1 MTELLAPAQNL
12 ECGLAAI
19 DAGADAVYIGAARF
33 GARAK
38 AGNSL
43 ADIEAL
49 ARHAHTY
56 WARVYVTLNTLLYD
70 DELVQAVRLAHQLYD
85 IGVDALIIQDVGLLE
100 CDLPPIPL
108 IASTQMHNHTPE
120 KVAFLEAVGFRRVIL
135 ARELSLAQIKAIR
148 QATTIELE
156 TFVHGA
162 LCVSYSGQ
170 CLMSYAIGGRSGN
183 RGECAQPCRRVYSLV
198 DGNGKV
204 TVKDRHLLSL
214 RDLNLSAY
222 LDELLDAGVTSFKIE
237 GRLKDKTYVMNVVSA
252 YRRALDQV
260 SAARDLTKSSS
271 GRSAVDFAPNLDKT
285 FNRGYTTYFLRGRE
299 EPPGSIDT
307 PKMVGELV
315 GDVVAVDR
323 RSFRLAPGVVE
334 LHNGDGL
341 CFFDEEGV
349 LQGTVVNAVN
359 GPAITPNSLEH
370 IRRGTRIY
378 RNHDHVYLRQLEKS
392 QPARTIAVQFALEES
407 LAGFVLAVV
416 DEDGNRASAT
426 LATEK
431 VHAEKPE
438 MAQSTVE
445 KQLRKTGGTAF
456 DCTGVTIAWQTP
468 YFLPVA
474 VLNELR
480 RAALDNLITVRAQ
493 DRPRFEGEIRKN
505 DVQYPEKQLMY
516 LGNVLNQQAEAF
528 YRRHGVTNIEPAAE
542 SGLDMRG
549 RRVMRTRYCLL
560 HQLGY
565 CRREKGAPVLA
576 EPLSLVDE
584 DGRTYPLRFDCAMC
598 EMEVF
603 YAVSGGNMVSGA
615 PSVEDCNSSATNC
628 SSRSSRSR

>member
-1 MTELLAPAQNL
+1 
-12 ECGLAAI
+12 
-19 DAGADAVYIGAARF
+19 
-33 GARAK
+33 AK

-49 ARHAHTY
+49 ARHAHMY

-70 DELVQAVRLAHQLYD
+70 DELLQAVRLAHQLYD

-120 KVAFLEAVGFRRVIL
+120 RVAFLEAVGFRRVIL

-198 DGNGKV
+198 DGNG
-204 TVKDRHLLSL
+204 TVIVKERHLLSL
-214 RDLNLSAY
+214 RDLNLSAH

-252 YRRALDQV
+252 YRRALDQA
-260 SAARDLTKSSS
+260 SAACGLAKSSS
-271 GRSAVDFAPNLDKT
+271 GRSTVDFTPDLDKT
-285 FNRGYTTYFLRGRE
+285 FNRDYTTYFLHGRG

-323 RSFRLAPGVVE
+323 RSFRLAKGAVE

-341 CFFDEEGV
+341 CFFDAEGV

-359 GPAITPNSLEH
+359 GLTITPNTLKN
-370 IRRGTRIY
+370 IRKGTRIY
-378 RNHDHVYLRQLEKS
+378 RNHDHAYLRQLEKA
-392 QPARTIAVQFALEES
+392 QPVRTIAVEFAFEE
-407 LAGFVLAVV
+407 APDGFILTAI

-426 LATEK
+426 LPAEK
-431 VHAEKPE
+431 VYAKKPE
-438 MAQSTVE
+438 LALANVE

-456 DCTGVTIAWQTP
+456 KCTDLTITWSTA
-468 YFLPVA
+468 YFLTVA
-474 VLNELR
+474 TLNELR
-480 RAALDNLITVRAQ
+480 RTALENLTAARAQ
-493 DRPRFEGEIRKN
+493 NRPRLEGGIQKN
-505 DVQYPEKQLMY
+505 NVPYPEKQLTY
-516 LGNVLNQQAEAF
+516 LGNVLNRQAEAF
-528 YRRHGVTNIEPAAE
+528 YRRHGVTEIEPAAE
-542 SGLDMRG
+542 SDLDMRG

-560 HQLGY
+560 YQLGY
-565 CRREKGAPVLA
+565 CRRDKSVQHLA

-584 DGRTYPLRFDCAMC
+584 DGHQYPLRFDCAMC

-603 YAVSGGNMVSGA
+603 Y
-615 PSVEDCNSSATNC
+615 
-628 SSRSSRSR
+628 

>member
-1 MTELLAPAQNL
+1 MTATELLAPAQNL
-12 ECGLAAI
+12 ECGRAAI

-49 ARHAHTY
+49 AQHAHTY

-70 DELVQAVRLAHQLYD
+70 DEVPQAVRLAHQLYD

-120 KVAFLEAVGFRRVIL
+120 RVAFLEAVGFRRVIL
-135 ARELSLAQIKAIR
+135 ARELSLVQIKAIR
-148 QATTIELE
+148 QATTVELE

-183 RGECAQPCRRVYSLV
+183 RGECAQPCRRAYSLA
-198 DGNGKV
+198 DGNGTV
-204 TVKDRHLLSL
+204 IVKDRHLLSL
-214 RDLNLSAY
+214 RDLNLSAH
-222 LDELLDAGVTSFKIE
+222 LGELLDAGVTSFKIE

-252 YRRALDQV
+252 YRHALDQV
-260 SAARDLTKSSS
+260 SAARGLTQSSS
-271 GRSAVDFAPNLDKT
+271 GRSAMDFTPDLNKT
-285 FNRGYTTYFLRGRE
+285 FNRGYTTYYLHGRG

-307 PKMVGELV
+307 PKMVGEVV

-323 RSFRLAPGVVE
+323 RSFRLAPGAVE

-341 CFFDEEGV
+341 SFFDAQGI

-359 GPAITPNSLEH
+359 GLTITPNSLEH
-370 IRRGTRIY
+370 IRKGTRIY
-378 RNHDHVYLRQLEKS
+378 RNHDHAYLRHLEKS
-392 QPARTIAVQFALEES
+392 RPARTIAVQLTLEE
-407 LAGFVLAVV
+407 APEGFTLTVV
-416 DEDGNRASAT
+416 DEDGNHASAT

-431 VHAEKPE
+431 VPAEKPE
-438 MAQSTVE
+438 QAQSTVE

-456 DCTGVTIAWQTP
+456 ECTDVTITWSAA
-468 YFLPVA
+468 YFLTVA
-474 VLNELR
+474 TLNALR
-480 RAALDNLITVRAQ
+480 RTALDNLTAERARN
-493 DRPRFEGEIRKN
+493 RPQLESEIHRS
-505 DVQYPEKQLMY
+505 DAPYPEKQLTY
-516 LGNVLNQQAEAF
+516 LGNVLNRQAEAF
-528 YRRHGVTNIEPAAE
+528 YQRHGVTEIEPAAE

-560 HQLGY
+560 HQLGL
-565 CRREKGAPVLA
+565 CRREKGAASLA
-576 EPLSLVDE
+576 DPLFLVDA
-584 DGRTYPLRFDCAMC
+584 DGHKYPLHFDCAKC

-603 YAVSGGNMVSGA
+603 Y
-615 PSVEDCNSSATNC
+615 
-628 SSRSSRSR
+628 

>member
-1 MTELLAPAQNL
+1 MIELLAPAQNL
-12 ECGLAAI
+12 ECGLAAV

-49 ARHAHTY
+49 VRHAHTY

-70 DELVQAVRLAHQLYD
+70 DEVPQAVRLAHQLYD

-108 IASTQMHNHTPE
+108 IASTQMHNHTPAR
-120 KVAFLEAVGFRRVIL
+120 VAFLEAVGFRRVIL
-135 ARELSLAQIKAIR
+135 ARELSLEQIVAIR
-148 QATTIELE
+148 QATTLELE

-204 TVKDRHLLSL
+204 LVKNRHLLSL
-214 RDLNLSAY
+214 RDLNLSAH
-222 LDELLDAGVTSFKIE
+222 LGELLDVGVTSFKIE
-237 GRLKDKTYVMNVVSA
+237 GRLKDKTYVVNVVSA
-252 YRRALDQV
+252 YRRVLDEEL
-260 SAARDLTKSSS
+260 AARGLAKSSS
-271 GRSAVDFAPNLDKT
+271 GRSTVDFTPDLNKT
-285 FNRGYTTYFLRGRE
+285 FNRGYTTYFLHGRG

-307 PKMVGELV
+307 PKMVGEVV
-315 GDVVAVDR
+315 GEVVAVDR
-323 RSFRLAPGVVE
+323 RSFRLAPGAPE

-341 CFFDEEGV
+341 SFFDAEGV
-349 LQGTVVNAVN
+349 LQGTVVNEVN
-359 GPAITPNSLEH
+359 GLTITPNSMEH
-370 IRRGTRIY
+370 IRRGMRIY
-378 RNHDHVYLRQLEKS
+378 RNHDHAYLRQLEKS
-392 QPARTIAVQFALEES
+392 QPVRTIAVQFVLEES
-407 LAGFVLAVV
+407 PTGFTLTVT
-416 DEDGNRASAT
+416 DEDGNHASAT
-426 LATEK
+426 LTTEK
-431 VHAEKPE
+431 IRAEKPE
-438 MAQSTVE
+438 QAQVTVE

-456 DCTGVTIAWQTP
+456 VCVNVTVNWQTA

-480 RAALDNLITVRAQ
+480 RTALDNLLTVRAQ
-493 DRPRFEGEIRKN
+493 NRPRLTGEIRRN
-505 DVQYPEKQLMY
+505 DVPYPEKQLTY
-516 LGNVLNQQAEAF
+516 LGNVLNRQAEAF
-528 YRRHGVTNIEPAAE
+528 YRRHGVTEIEPAAE

-549 RRVMRTRYCLL
+549 RQVMRTRYCLL

-565 CRREKGAPVLA
+565 CRRKKDTLPLT
-576 EPLSLVDE
+576 EPLSLMDE
-584 DGRTYPLRFDCAMC
+584 DGHKYPLRFDCANC
-598 EMEVF
+598 EMEVS
-603 YAVSGGNMVSGA
+603 Y
-615 PSVEDCNSSATNC
+615 
-628 SSRSSRSR
+628 

>member
-70 DELVQAVRLAHQLYD
+70 DELPQAVRLAYQLYD

-120 KVAFLEAVGFRRVIL
+120 RVAFLEAVGFRRVIL

-148 QATTIELE
+148 QATTLELE

-204 TVKDRHLLSL
+204 IVKDRHLLSL
-214 RDLNLSAY
+214 RDFNLSAH
-222 LDELLDAGVTSFKIE
+222 LGDLLDAGVTSFKIE
-237 GRLKDKTYVMNVVSA
+237 GRLKEKTYVVNVVSA
-252 YRRALDQV
+252 YRRALDREL
-260 SAARDLTKSSS
+260 AARGLTKSSS
-271 GRSAVDFAPNLDKT
+271 GRSLVDFTPDLNKT
-285 FNRGYTTYFLRGRE
+285 FNRGYTTYFLHGRE

-307 PKMVGELV
+307 PKMVGEVV

-323 RSFRLAPGVVE
+323 RSFRLPPGTPE

-341 CFFDEEGV
+341 CFFDEQGV

-359 GPAITPNSLEH
+359 GLTITPNSLEH
-370 IRRGTRIY
+370 IRKGTRIY
-378 RNHDHVYLRQLEKS
+378 RNHDHAYLRQLEKS
-392 QPARTIAVQFALEES
+392 QPARTIAVKFTLEE
-407 LAGFVLAVV
+407 APEGFTLTAV
-416 DEDGNRASAT
+416 DEDGIRALAT
-426 LATEK
+426 LAAEK
-431 VHAEKPE
+431 TRAEKPE
-438 MAQSTVE
+438 QALATVE

-456 DCTGVTIAWQTP
+456 DCAGVVVNWQMP

-474 VLNELR
+474 TLNELR
-480 RAALDNLITVRAQ
+480 RAALDNLTAARAQ
-493 DRPRFEGEIRKN
+493 TRPRLAGEIHRN
-505 DVQYPEKQLMY
+505 AVPYPEKQLTY
-516 LGNVLNQQAEAF
+516 LGNVLNRQAETF
-528 YRRHGVTNIEPAAE
+528 YRRHGVMAIEPAAE

-560 HQLGY
+560 HQLGL
-565 CRREKGAPVLA
+565 CRREKGVTPLA
-576 EPLSLVDE
+576 EPLFLVDE
-584 DGRTYPLRFDCAMC
+584 DGHKYPLRFDCAKG

-603 YAVSGGNMVSGA
+603 Y
-615 PSVEDCNSSATNC
+615 
-628 SSRSSRSR
+628 

>member
-12 ECGLAAI
+12 ECGLVAI

-49 ARHAHTY
+49 ARYAHTY

-70 DELVQAVRLAHQLYD
+70 DELPQAVRLAHQLYD

-100 CDLPPIPL
+100 CDLPPLPL

-120 KVAFLEAVGFRRVIL
+120 RVAFLEAVGFRRAIL

-148 QATTIELE
+148 QATTLELE

-198 DGNGKV
+198 DRNGAV
-204 TVKDRHLLSL
+204 IVKDRHLLSL
-214 RDLNLSAY
+214 RDFNLSAH
-222 LDELLDAGVTSFKIE
+222 LGDLLDAGVTSFKIE
-237 GRLKDKTYVMNVVSA
+237 GRLKDKTYVVNVVSA
-252 YRRALDQV
+252 YRRALDQEL
-260 SAARDLTKSSS
+260 AARGLTKSSS
-271 GRSAVDFAPNLDKT
+271 GRSMVDFTPDLNKT
-285 FNRGYTTYFLRGRE
+285 FNRGYTTYFLHGRG

-307 PKMVGELV
+307 PKMVGEWV
-315 GDVVAVDR
+315 GEVASVDR
-323 RSFRLAPGVVE
+323 RSFRLTQSAVE

-341 CFFDEEGV
+341 CFFDAEGI

-359 GPAITPNSLEH
+359 GLTITPNSLEH
-370 IRRGTRIY
+370 IRKGTRIY
-378 RNHDHVYLRQLEKS
+378 RNHDHAYLRQLEKS
-392 QPARTIAVQFALEES
+392 QPVRTIAVQFVLEES
-407 LAGFVLAVV
+407 PEGFTLIVV
-416 DEDGNRASAT
+416 DEDGNHASAT

-431 VHAEKPE
+431 VRAEKPE
-438 MAQSTVE
+438 QALATVE

-456 DCTGVTIAWQTP
+456 ECTGVSIHWRTA

-474 VLNELR
+474 MLNELR
-480 RAALDNLITVRAQ
+480 RAALDNLLAMRAQ
-493 DRPRFEGEIRKN
+493 NRPRLTGEMRRN
-505 DVQYPEKQLMY
+505 DAPYPEKQLTY
-516 LGNVLNQQAEAF
+516 LGNVLNRQAEAF
-528 YRRHGVTNIEPAAE
+528 YRRHGVTAIEPAAE
-542 SGLDMRG
+542 SGLDMGG

-565 CRREKGAPVLA
+565 CRREKGAPPLA

-584 DGRTYPLRFDCAMC
+584 DGHTYPLRFDCANC

-603 YAVSGGNMVSGA
+603 Y
-615 PSVEDCNSSATNC
+615 
-628 SSRSSRSR
+628 

>member
-33 GARAK
+33 GARAR

-70 DELVQAVRLAHQLYD
+70 DELPHAVRLARQLYD

-120 KVAFLEAVGFRRVIL
+120 RVAFLEAVGFRRVIL

-156 TFVHGA
+156 TFVQGA

-198 DGNGKV
+198 DGNGTV
-204 TVKDRHLLSL
+204 IVKDRHLLSL
-214 RDLNLSAY
+214 RDLNLSAH

-252 YRRALDQV
+252 YRRALDQA
-260 SAARDLTKSSS
+260 SASRGLARSSS
-271 GRSAVDFAPNLDKT
+271 GRSTVDFTPDLDKT
-285 FNRGYTTYFLRGRE
+285 FNRGYTTYFLQGRR
-299 EPPGSIDT
+299 EPSGSIDT

-323 RSFRLAPGVVE
+323 RSFRLASSAVE
-334 LHNGDGL
+334 LHNADGL
-341 CFFDEEGV
+341 CFFDDEGV

-359 GPAITPNSLEH
+359 GLTITPNSLVH
-370 IRRGTRIY
+370 IRKGTRVY
-378 RNHDHVYLRQLEKS
+378 RNHDHAYLRQLERA
-392 QPARTIAVQFALEES
+392 QPIRTIAVELVFEE
-407 LAGFVLAVV
+407 APNGFILTAI
-416 DEDGNRASAT
+416 DEDDNRASAA
-426 LATEK
+426 LMVEK
-431 VHAEKPE
+431 VRARKPE
-438 MAQSTVE
+438 LALATVE
-445 KQLRKTGGTAF
+445 KQLRKTGGTAYE
-456 DCTGVTIAWQTP
+456 CTGVTITWSIP
-468 YFLPVA
+468 YFLTVA
-474 VLNELR
+474 TLNELR
-480 RAALDNLITVRAQ
+480 RTALENLTAVRAQ
-493 DRPRFEGEIRKN
+493 NRPRLTGEIHKG
-505 DVQYPEKQLMY
+505 DVPYPEKQLTY
-516 LGNVLNQQAEAF
+516 LGNVLNRQAEAF
-528 YRRHGVTNIEPAAE
+528 YRRHGVTDIEPAAE

-565 CRREKGAPVLA
+565 CRRDKSVQHLT
-576 EPLSLVDE
+576 EPLSLIDE
-584 DGRTYPLRFDCAMC
+584 DGHRYSLRFDCAMC

-603 YAVSGGNMVSGA
+603 Y
-615 PSVEDCNSSATNC
+615 
-628 SSRSSRSR
+628 